1 MKAFVYDKKSSK
13 MVACIVNVNV
23 NSVKIA
29 GNEIIFITDGGGM
42 HKFDIKKIKST
53 TYQN

>member
-13 MVACIVNVNV
+13 MVACIVNV

>member
-13 MVACIVNVNV
+13 MVACIINV
-23 NSVKIA
+23 NSVKIV
-29 GNEIIFITDGGGM
+29 GNEIVFITEGGGM
-42 HKFDIKKIKST
+42 HRFDVKKIKST

>member
-13 MVACIVNVNV
+13 MVACIVNVN
-23 NSVKIA
+23 SVKIA
-29 GNEIIFITDGGGM
+29 GNEIIFITDGGGI